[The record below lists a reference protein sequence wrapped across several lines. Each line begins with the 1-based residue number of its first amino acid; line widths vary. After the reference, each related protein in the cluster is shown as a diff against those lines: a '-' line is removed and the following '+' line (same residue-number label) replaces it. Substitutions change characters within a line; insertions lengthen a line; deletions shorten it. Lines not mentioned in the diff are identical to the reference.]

1 MPDLFCVCTLR
12 KGKQVILEQ
21 FPTREE
27 AEVRA
32 EVIRDRRRIEVSV
45 AKMTAGIKKPKEK

>member
-1 MPDLFCVCTLR
+1 MPDLFCVCTIR

-27 AEVRA
+27 AEARA
-32 EVIRDRRRIEVSV
+32 EVMRDRRSIEVSV
-45 AKMTAGIKKPKEK
+45 AKMTAGIKKQREK